1 MDFIERWLHI
11 SPDGGS
17 GASELFIVIAVGA
30 IFIGIVM
37 VGFRGHLPRNFIE
50 FLEQFGKRDS
60 SDRFD
65 N

>member
-1 MDFIERWLHI
+1 MDLIERWLHL

-17 GASELFIVIAVGA
+17 GLSEALILAVLIAIPLIVLTLGNYIPKDL
-30 IFIGIVM
+30 IQ
-37 VGFRGHLPRNFIE
+37 
-50 FLEQFGKRDS
+50 FLEQFGKRES